1 METGNVAKAAF
12 KGCETLKKVKLGKTI
27 TTIGAKAFANLENLE
42 EIIFLS
48 TSKDGIK
55 VNKNAFTG
63 ISSEA
68 KFYSKASAEARKK
81 ILKRIKKSGYKTITE
96 VSRVK

>member
-1 METGNVAKAAF
+1 MTVIETENITYYYEGAEKPSMDGVSIKIR
-12 KGCETLKKVKLGKTI
+12 KG
-27 TTIGAKAFANLENLE
+27 
-42 EIIFLS
+42 
-48 TSKDGIK
+48 
-55 VNKNAFTG
+55 AFTG
-63 ISSEA
+63 ISPEA